1 MPLGPRW
8 VAAAA
13 AAVVL
18 ALAPGAQADIPL
30 ELRFDGQAIDPKEKP
45 DFTCYN
51 YTLGRW
57 VSCRVQKADDPG
69 AYVLATPEPGK
80 YRMHISVDE
89 NPANPRRYPGDYETQ
104 ILFEVTAGG
113 PERLTVDLARLIH
126 LTQPGDNARSLEGML
141 VSCATQPRFD
151 TPRFSWGPVAKV
163 DFAWDPIVAGAEYRY
178 TLLISSCAR
187 VGAQREIRSEK
198 TGTTAATL
206 TLPPSTD
213 NEYYMFR
220 IEAWKDGRLVG
231 DLYTHDGGTHSWNY
245 RFRVR
250 NASLPRWA
258 YLAAGA
264 GLALLLL
271 GVGRQFVGVSLAER
285 RRRGRALA
293 RVAILTLMIGAVAGG
308 GYHYYRDQQQRR
320 AGAENAKVEAERQA
334 RQREFIAAFVSA
346 APRPEW
352 WESVETP
359 YRVDNLGDLL
369 SAWQG
374 FPRGDDGRGERQFFK
389 AAYQGIL
396 DHSDDPQVVA
406 TGIDLL
412 HWVTREYPHRLELAR
427 FGYDRYFHHRGRT
440 DNCANCMVGD
450 TAQGLVQNLSQ
461 LYTASGRFDEAIA
474 VCRRLID
481 ERGAEVSPY
490 KLAETWNQMAWAYW
504 HKGEHSRAMAIVRDA
519 IARYGATVRGEDLKR
534 TRARFEAELERAA
547 TKPSPGDSGGK

>member
-1 MPLGPRW
+1 
-8 VAAAA
+8 
-13 AAVVL
+13 
-18 ALAPGAQADIPL
+18 
-30 ELRFDGQAIDPKEKP
+30 
-45 DFTCYN
+45 
-51 YTLGRW
+51 
-57 VSCRVQKADDPG
+57 VQKADAPG

-104 ILFEVTAGG
+104 ILFEVTASG

-141 VSCATQPRFD
+141 VGCATQPRFD

-178 TLLISSCAR
+178 TLLISSCAWG
-187 VGAQREIRSEK
+187 GAPREIRSEK

-250 NASLPRWA
+250 NGSMPRWT

-293 RVAILTLMIGAVAGG
+293 RVTILTLIIGAVAGG
-308 GYHYYRDQQQRR
+308 GDHYYRDQQQRR
-320 AGAENAKVEAERQA
+320 AEAKNAKVEAERQA
-334 RQREFIAAFVSA
+334 RQREFIATFVSA

-406 TGIDLL
+406 TGIALL

-461 LYTASGRFDEAIA
+461 LYTASGRFDEAIT

-504 HKGEHSRAMAIVRDA
+504 HKGEHSRAMDIVRDA

-547 TKPSPGDSGGK
+547 TKASPGDSGGK